1 MDTFYSTYAVN
12 YLSIHGVQIPFITI
26 LGSTDHSTISEA
38 AVTVLGLTELIE
50 SPSSYEILL
59 NPDIVG
65 TLKIALKIDSHLFN
79 VEFDVAAGIP
89 GLSIAS
95 LGPEMAAAS
104 ELCLCPATLTFS
116 VRGGADLPMTG
127 HHPSSA
133 GTPLGHS
140 PALQQPPARGD

>member
-1 MDTFYSTYAVN
+1 MDSFYSTYAVH
-12 YLSIHGVQIPFITI
+12 YFSIHGGQISFLTI
-26 LGSTDHSTISEA
+26 LGSTDRSTISES
-38 AVTVLGLTELIE
+38 AVTALGLTVLIE
-50 SPSSYEILL
+50 SPSSDDILL

-65 TLKIALKIDSHLFN
+65 TVELTLKIDSHLLN
-79 VEFDVAAGIP
+79 VEFDVVAGIP

-95 LGPEMAAAS
+95 LGPEMAAGS

-116 VRGGADLPMTG
+116 VRGGADLPMIG